1 MFNPLRL
8 ILGWGRRIRKL
19 RKRWD
24 RLREKSLKKDAKLR
38 AIILPKED
46 QIEQN
51 LRVLEER
58 RLNRRE
64 RARLA
69 KDIEIDLEEIKA
81 MLKSKPEE
89 ISAASPE
96 SAITQNPQQQQLQKI
111 HKKKEDQQAS
121 Y

>member
-1 MFNPLRL
+1 MFNPFSALF
-8 ILGWGRRIRKL
+8 GWNRKVRKL

-24 RLREKSLKKDAKLR
+24 RLREKSLKKDAGMR
-38 AIILPKED
+38 AVILPKED

-51 LRVLEER
+51 LRILEER
-58 RLNRRE
+58 RLNRSE

-81 MLKSKPEE
+81 ILGSRPEE
-89 ISAASPE
+89 LRPAPVAQSPE
-96 SAITQNPQQQQLQKI
+96 MQKVQKQKEQQQ
-111 HKKKEDQQAS
+111 A

>member
-24 RLREKSLKKDAKLR
+24 RLREKTLKKDASVRTRLLQR
-38 AIILPKED
+38 ED

-51 LRVLEER
+51 LRILEER
-58 RLNRRE
+58 RLNRGE

-69 KDIEIDLEEIKA
+69 RELELDLAEIKDMVKA
-81 MLKSKPEE
+81 KP
-89 ISAASPE
+89 
-96 SAITQNPQQQQLQKI
+96 
-111 HKKKEDQQAS
+111 
-121 Y
+121 

>member
-24 RLREKSLKKDAKLR
+24 RLREKSLKKDASLR
-38 AIILPKED
+38 AILLPKED
-46 QIEQN
+46 QVEQN
-51 LRVLEER
+51 LRILEER

-69 KDIEIDLEEIKA
+69 KELEIDLEEIKA
-81 MLKSKPEE
+81 MLNTKPEE
-89 ISAASPE
+89 MQDSSPVAGVAQT
-96 SAITQNPQQQQLQKI
+96 SQQQQLEKI
-111 HKKKEDQQAS
+111 HKKKEERQA